1 MSDNIPS
8 SASRLSESFKQLSGS
23 QAPLHLSGL
32 YYCLVSDDDDD
43 DDDDKGDDGDDDDN
57 HHQVGRPPHFSLVL
71 DTTSP
76 MARVWPHLRRA
87 VFR

>member
-1 MSDNIPS
+1 M
-8 SASRLSESFKQLSGS
+8 
-23 QAPLHLSGL
+23 
-32 YYCLVSDDDDD
+32 DDDDD
-43 DDDDKGDDGDDDDN
+43 DDDDDNDDVDDDADDDDVDDDKN
-57 HHQVGRPPHFSLVL
+57 DDDQVGRPPHFSLVL